1 MTHDVFI
8 SYSSKDRL
16 AADAACAVL
25 EAKGIRC
32 WIAPRDIVP
41 GANWAA
47 SIPGAIAGAKV
58 FLLIFSNNAN
68 ASEQVG
74 REVDIAANRRLTIIP
89 FRIENTLPEKSL
101 EYFLNTRHWLDA
113 FTPPLEQHLSKL
125 ADAIALILGH
135 EAPLAAAE
143 PLPARRWA
151 FGPGEGR
158 SVGPYLVAAA
168 AVLAVALL
176 GIAWAIFRS
185 APAPVVANAPP
196 PASALEMA
204 AIPAGRSPG
213 KATVIY
219 PRLQCAAAADGGKI
233 CVTSALAA
241 QHDTAGQLNA
251 YGPQNLADGDRA
263 TAWCE
268 GVAGP
273 GNGQEIAV
281 EFPAP
286 RIVSEITVVNGYAK
300 SDATFAN
307 NNSVHTL
314 TAIWPDG
321 TTEPLDLA
329 DGTAPQSIPLHH
341 DAPVR
346 RLRLRIESVNGG
358 SRWPD
363 SCISELQVS
372 AREP

>member
-41 GANWAA
+41 GENWSA
-47 SIPGAIAGAKV
+47 SIPGAIAAARV

-125 ADAIALILGH
+125 ADAISLILGN
-135 EAPLAAAE
+135 EVPLAAAQ

-151 FGPGEGR
+151 FGPGERR
-158 SVGPYLVAAA
+158 SLGPWLVAAA
-168 AVLAVALL
+168 AVLALAVIGRGWFAFDH
-176 GIAWAIFRS
+176 A
-185 APAPVVANAPP
+185 APAPVAPSANLAM
-196 PASALEMA
+196 SAA
-204 AIPAGRSPG
+204 QP
-213 KATVIY
+213 ATVIF
-219 PRLQCAAAADGGKI
+219 PRLQCATAASGPAEKY
-233 CVTSALAA
+233 CVTSALEG
-241 QHDTAGQLNA
+241 QHDASGQLNA
-251 YGPQNLADGDRA
+251 YGPQNLFDGNPA

-268 GVAGP
+268 GVPGP
-273 GNGQEIAV
+273 GNGQEIV
-281 EFPAP
+281 LEFARPW
-286 RIVSEITVVNGYAK
+286 IVKALIVINGYAK
-300 SDATFAN
+300 SDATFAR
-307 NNSVHTL
+307 NNSVHRL

-321 TTEPLDLA
+321 STLALDLA
-329 DGTAPQSIPLHH
+329 DSRAPQTIALNH
-341 DAPVR
+341 DEAVR
-346 RLRLRIESVNGG
+346 RLRLRIDSVNGG
-358 SRWPD
+358 SKWPD
-363 SCISELQVS
+363 SCISELTAVMV
-372 AREP
+372 AP

>member
-25 EAKGIRC
+25 EAKGISC

-41 GANWAA
+41 GENWSA
-47 SIPGAIAGAKV
+47 SIPGAIAAARV

-125 ADAIALILGH
+125 AEAISLILGNDV
-135 EAPLAAAE
+135 PLAAAE

-151 FGPGEGR
+151 FGPSERLPLGR
-158 SVGPYLVAAA
+158 YLAAA
-168 AVLAVALL
+168 AASLLFFGIGFGWVALH
-176 GIAWAIFRS
+176 RDPPS
-185 APAPVVANAPP
+185 PPPVVREPSSELSMS
-196 PASALEMA
+196 AS
-204 AIPAGRSPG
+204 SPREG
-213 KATVIY
+213 MVVYPRMRCATVDSG
-219 PRLQCAAAADGGKI
+219 QGGEAKY
-233 CVTSALAA
+233 CVTSALEG
-241 QHDTAGQLNA
+241 QHDASGQLNA
-251 YGPQNLADGDRA
+251 YGPQNLFDGNPA

-268 GVAGP
+268 GVPGP
-273 GNGQEIAV
+273 GNGQEIVV
-281 EFPAP
+281 EFTQP
-286 RIVSEITVVNGYAK
+286 RVVRQIVIINGYAK
-300 SDATFAN
+300 SDATFAK
-307 NNSVHTL
+307 NNSIHTL

-321 TTEPLDLA
+321 STSALDLA
-329 DGTAPQSIPLHH
+329 DSMTPQTISTGH
-341 DAPVR
+341 AEPVQ

-358 SRWPD
+358 SKWPD
-363 SCISELQVS
+363 SCISELQVV
-372 AREP
+372 AP

>member
-25 EAKGIRC
+25 EAKGISC

-41 GANWAA
+41 GENWSA
-47 SIPGAIAGAKV
+47 SILGAIAAARV

-125 ADAIALILGH
+125 ADAISLILGNDV
-135 EAPLAAAE
+135 PLAAAE

-151 FGPGEGR
+151 FGPSERR
-158 SVGPYLVAAA
+158 SLGPWLVAAA
-168 AVLAVALL
+168 ALLALAVI
-176 GIAWAIFRS
+176 GRGWFTFHRDP
-185 APAPVVANAPP
+185 PAPILSTAPY
-196 PASALEMA
+196 SALEMSGA
-204 AIPAGRSPG
+204 APR

-219 PRLQCAAAADGGKI
+219 PRMQCASTANGSGFDVKY
-233 CVTSALAA
+233 CVTSTLEG
-241 QHDTAGQLNA
+241 QHDAGGQLNA
-251 YGPQNLADGDRA
+251 YGPQNLFDGNPA

-268 GVAGP
+268 GVQGP
-273 GNGQEIAV
+273 GDGQEIVV
-281 EFPAP
+281 EFAQAL
-286 RIVSEITVVNGYAK
+286 IVSQISVVNGYAK
-300 SDATFAN
+300 SGATFAK
-307 NNSVHTL
+307 NNSIHTL
-314 TAIWPDG
+314 AAIWPDG
-321 TTEPLDLA
+321 STSSLDLA
-329 DGTAPQSIPLHH
+329 DSMSPQTIGIRHNQ
-341 DAPVR
+341 AVQ
-346 RLRLRIESVNGG
+346 RLALRIESVNGG
-358 SRWPD
+358 SKWPD
-363 SCISELQVS
+363 SCISELQFAVR
-372 AREP
+372 AP